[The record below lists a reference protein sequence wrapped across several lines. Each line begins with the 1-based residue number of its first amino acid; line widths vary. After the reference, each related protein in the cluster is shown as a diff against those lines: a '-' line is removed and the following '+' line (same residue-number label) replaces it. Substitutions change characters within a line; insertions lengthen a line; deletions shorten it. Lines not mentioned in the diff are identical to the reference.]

1 MIRKSLCF
9 EVQPLQVYMQ
19 DMLIFPLGNFSVG
32 IALLCVDTILICCGL
47 LWFRMPGS
55 YSATRKEENA
65 RATGWFVPQFGYGTE
80 GEWFHETA
88 CEINYTSEEYILF
101 LV

>member
-1 MIRKSLCF
+1 
-9 EVQPLQVYMQ
+9 
-19 DMLIFPLGNFSVG
+19 
-32 IALLCVDTILICCGL
+32 
-47 LWFRMPGS
+47 MPGS